1 MITKVFCPKNRMDF
15 FNRSEKGIEQN
26 FNVAKIPHSATA
38 TFNMPTSKFASFRQN
53 AAETKTIEISKDNE
67 EYLLVLGIIRK
78 FLK

>member
-38 TFNMPTSKFASFRQN
+38 TFNMPTSKLASFGQN
-53 AAETKTIEISKDNE
+53 AAETNTTEISKNKE
-67 EYLLVLGIIRK
+67 AYLLALEIKRK